1 MITNLRVSMKGV
13 NMRRDEL
20 KDLRRRIEGRI
31 DRVKDDL
38 VTFERE
44 KEVGKFFSLTLLF
57 SSIGLRI
64 FFTLSFRTT

>member
-1 MITNLRVSMKGV
+1 MENEVITNLRVSMKGV

-44 KEVGKFFSLTLLF
+44 KEVGKFLVNLLQ
-57 SSIGLRI
+57 
-64 FFTLSFRTT
+64 